1 MEGRGKEHTVQYL
14 PPLFRPLFIARHE
27 LPDTHALSGTLTVHP
42 DAIKPRNR
50 RINLQSKVIGE
61 KVFADK
67 QRTKTGEIF
76 MRSKFQAMLLG
87 LLAAT
92 ALATSAQAKDVTV
105 TVTAIVEHP
114 ALDAARDGVKDALA
128 EAGFKEGENLKFVY
142 QSAQGNPATAAQ
154 IARQFVGEAPDVIV
168 PISTPSA
175 QAVVSATR
183 DIPVVFTAV
192 SDPVGAQLVK
202 DMAKPGGNVTG
213 LSDMSPVAEHIKL
226 IKEVMPNIK
235 KLGYLYN
242 SGETNSV
249 SLLAALK
256 EAAAAEGIEI
266 VESAATKSA
275 EVQGAAR
282 ALVGR
287 ADAMYVPTDNTIVS
301 ALESAVGVAEESKLP
316 LFTADTDSVKR
327 GALAALG
334 FNYYDVGKQTGAVV
348 VKVLKGEK
356 PGDIPVDI
364 AKGTD
369 LVINLGAAKKMGVEF
384 PQAVI
389 DRATSKID

>member
-1 MEGRGKEHTVQYL
+1 
-14 PPLFRPLFIARHE
+14 
-27 LPDTHALSGTLTVHP
+27 
-42 DAIKPRNR
+42 
-50 RINLQSKVIGE
+50 
-61 KVFADK
+61 
-67 QRTKTGEIF
+67 
-76 MRSKFQAMLLG
+76 MRSKFQAILLA

-92 ALATSAQAKDVTV
+92 AITTQAQAKDVTV
-105 TVTAIVEHP
+105 AVTAIVEHP

-128 EAGFKEGENLKFVY
+128 EAGFKEGENLTFVY

-154 IARQFVGEAPDVIV
+154 IARQFVGDSPDVIV

-183 DIPVVFTAV
+183 DIPIVFTAV

-213 LSDMSPVAEHIKL
+213 LSDMSPVVEHIKL

-256 EAAAAEGIEI
+256 EAAAAENIEI

-334 FNYYDVGKQTGAVV
+334 FNYYDVGKQTGAKVV
-348 VKVLKGEK
+348 AILKGEK
-356 PGDIPVDI
+356 PGDIPVEI

-369 LVINLGAAKKMGVEF
+369 LVINLSAAKKMGVEF

-389 DRATSKID
+389 DRATSKVE

>member
-1 MEGRGKEHTVQYL
+1 M
-14 PPLFRPLFIARHE
+14 
-27 LPDTHALSGTLTVHP
+27 
-42 DAIKPRNR
+42 
-50 RINLQSKVIGE
+50 
-61 KVFADK
+61 FANK

-76 MRSKFQAMLLG
+76 MRFKFRSMLLAS
-87 LLAAT
+87 LAA
-92 ALATSAQAKDVTV
+92 AAIATTAQAKDVTV
-105 TVTAIVEHP
+105 AVTAIVEHP

-128 EAGFKEGENLKFVY
+128 EAGYKEGENLKFIY

-154 IARQFVGEAPDVIV
+154 IARQFVGEGPDVIV

-202 DMAKPGGNVTG
+202 DLKKPGGNVTG
-213 LSDMSPVAEHIKL
+213 LSDMSPVVEHIKL

-348 VKVLKGEK
+348 VKILKGEK
-356 PGDIPVDI
+356 PGDIAVDI

>member
-1 MEGRGKEHTVQYL
+1 M
-14 PPLFRPLFIARHE
+14 
-27 LPDTHALSGTLTVHP
+27 
-42 DAIKPRNR
+42 
-50 RINLQSKVIGE
+50 
-61 KVFADK
+61 FANK

-76 MRSKFQAMLLG
+76 MRFKFRSMLLAS
-87 LLAAT
+87 LAA
-92 ALATSAQAKDVTV
+92 AAIATTAQAKDVTV
-105 TVTAIVEHP
+105 AVTAIVEHP

-128 EAGFKEGENLKFVY
+128 EAGYKEGENLKFIY

-154 IARQFVGEAPDVIV
+154 IARQFVGEGPDVIV

-175 QAVVSATR
+175 LAVVSATR

-202 DMAKPGGNVTG
+202 DLKKPGGNVTG
-213 LSDMSPVAEHIKL
+213 LSDMSPVVEHIKL

-287 ADAMYVPTDNTIVS
+287 ADAMYLPTDNTIVS

-334 FNYYDVGKQTGAVV
+334 FNYYDVGKQTGAIV
-348 VKVLKGEK
+348 VKILKGEK
-356 PGDIPVDI
+356 PGDIAVDI

>member
-1 MEGRGKEHTVQYL
+1 MRFK
-14 PPLFRPLFIARHE
+14 FR
-27 LPDTHALSGTLTVHP
+27 S
-42 DAIKPRNR
+42 
-50 RINLQSKVIGE
+50 
-61 KVFADK
+61 
-67 QRTKTGEIF
+67 
-76 MRSKFQAMLLG
+76 MLLAS
-87 LLAAT
+87 LAA
-92 ALATSAQAKDVTV
+92 AAIATTAQAKDVTV
-105 TVTAIVEHP
+105 AVTAIVEHP

-128 EAGFKEGENLKFVY
+128 EAGYKEGENLKFIY

-154 IARQFVGEAPDVIV
+154 IARQFVGEGPDVIV

-202 DMAKPGGNVTG
+202 DLKKPGGNVTG
-213 LSDMSPVAEHIKL
+213 LSDMSPVVEHIKL

-334 FNYYDVGKQTGAVV
+334 FNYYDVGKQTGAIV
-348 VKVLKGEK
+348 VKILKGEK
-356 PGDIPVDI
+356 PGDIAVDI

-369 LVINLGAAKKMGVEF
+369 LVINLGAAKKIGVEF

>member
-1 MEGRGKEHTVQYL
+1 
-14 PPLFRPLFIARHE
+14 
-27 LPDTHALSGTLTVHP
+27 
-42 DAIKPRNR
+42 
-50 RINLQSKVIGE
+50 
-61 KVFADK
+61 
-67 QRTKTGEIF
+67 
-76 MRSKFQAMLLG
+76 MRSMLLA

-92 ALATSAQAKDVTV
+92 ALATHAQAKDVTV
-105 TVTAIVEHP
+105 AVTAIVEHP

-183 DIPVVFTAV
+183 DIPIVFTAV

-202 DMAKPGGNVTG
+202 DMTKPGGNVTG
-213 LSDMSPVAEHIKL
+213 LSDMSPVVEHIKL

-256 EAAAAEGIEI
+256 EAASAEGIEI

-348 VKVLKGEK
+348 VKILNGEK
-356 PGDIPVDI
+356 PGDIAVDI

-369 LVINLGAAKKMGVEF
+369 LVINLSAAKKMGVEF

-389 DRATSKID
+389 DRATSKVE